1 MKRTRNLPN
10 ALLALAAT
18 TALLAAAPR
27 VSNVTA
33 EQRAGTK
40 KVDIT
45 YDLVLD
51 GGQTAYVEVW
61 FSHDDGFTFPI
72 SAKAISGDVLAGVQG
87 GTNKSIQWD
96 AEKDWDSRFTPKGKI
111 RIIATY
117 GNEPSVFSGTG
128 DAGSQSS
135 QADASL
141 VSVQWGLFATTH
153 NGTDW
158 TETEHNWFSDLFTN
172 RGLPAPANIAVDPQE
187 ITNAKWNEIVE
198 WGRQNGYSS
207 LQLVTI
213 TAENEEMPVTNI
225 TFWEALQWCN
235 ARSEKEGLTPAYYTD
250 PNEIIGD
257 HNGDGNYTNGN
268 DTFSAWDPVQ
278 DTNMNGK
285 WDPGENFNDLNSN
298 SKYDGREFFDLNS
311 NGTADLG
318 LSLVYKS
325 GAQIPNWGKSENQN
339 GIHYS
344 HTEGLINWD
353 ANGYRLPDY
362 FVVRK
367 LLTGGSHKKKWPWGD
382 TLGPAELN
390 ARVRASIFPSEFDG
404 PSPASNRQ
412 PNGFGLKDL
421 LGNVAEW
428 SESGHDPGDGMKSDI
443 YGGSYKS
450 IGGSSPFGGAI
461 NFNPA
466 HMWETIVMG
475 PASTRSPE
483 IGFRCVRYK

>member
-1 MKRTRNLPN
+1 MKHKRLLPTI
-10 ALLALAAT
+10 LLGL
-18 TALLAAAPR
+18 TASLLHLHAAPQ
-27 VSNVTA
+27 VSNVLA
-33 EQRAGTK
+33 NQKEGTK
-40 KVDIT
+40 IVDIT
-45 YDLVLD
+45 YDLVLE

-72 SAKAISGDVLAGVQG
+72 SAQATSGDVLAGVQG

-117 GNEPSVFSGTG
+117 GSEPSGFSGTG
-128 DAGSQSS
+128 DAGPQSS
-135 QADASL
+135 QTDTSL
-141 VSVQWGLFATTH
+141 VSVQWGPFASTH

-158 TETEHNWFSDLFTN
+158 DEIEHNWFSNNFTN
-172 RGLPAPANIAVDPQE
+172 KGLPAPANIAVDPQE
-187 ITNAKWNEIVE
+187 ITNVKWNEIVE
-198 WGRQNGYSS
+198 WGQQNGYSS

-213 TAENEEMPVTNI
+213 TAENEELPVTNI

-250 PNEIIGD
+250 PNEIRGD
-257 HNGDGNYTNGN
+257 FNGDGNYTNGA
-268 DTFSAWDPVQ
+268 DTFEAWGAQ
-278 DTNMNGK
+278 DTNANGK
-285 WDPGENFNDLNSN
+285 WDQGEPFHDSNSN
-298 SKYDGREFFDLNS
+298 GVYDGVEFFDLNS

-325 GAQIPNWGKSENQN
+325 GAQIPNWGKSENQDTLY
-339 GIHYS
+339 YS
-344 HTEGLINWD
+344 YTDGLINWD

-362 FVVRK
+362 FVVKK

-382 TLGPAELN
+382 TLDPLELN
-390 ARVRASIFPSEFDG
+390 AQARASTFPSEFEG
-404 PSPASNRQ
+404 PTPASNRQ
-412 PNGFGLKDL
+412 PNGFGIKDL

-428 SESGHDPGDGMKSDI
+428 SESGHDAGSGMMNDI

-450 IGGSSPFGGAI
+450 IGGSSPFGGAT

-466 HMWETIVMG
+466 HMWETIIMG

-483 IGFRCVRYK
+483 IGFRCVRYN